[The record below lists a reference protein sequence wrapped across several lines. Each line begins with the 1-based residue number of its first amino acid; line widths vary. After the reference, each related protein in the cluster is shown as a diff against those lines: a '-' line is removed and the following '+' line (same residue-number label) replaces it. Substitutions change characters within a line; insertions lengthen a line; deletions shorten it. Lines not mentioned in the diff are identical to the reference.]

1 MDPRAIIGG
10 AVALVVAAMVI
21 TTVTWEIEVEET
33 RYTNEPYTYEQELVR
48 EKQVSKIPWF
58 WIKITQVQYL
68 IKNTDVRE
76 GTFTL
81 SCLFDN
87 GIDSEVKTKKVKLL
101 PSEVESVTINSSLS
115 GVSKVSLNVAPPNK
129 SVSQQITV
137 KKTVN
142 AWYYLPFLRFLFK

>member
-1 MDPRAIIGG
+1 MKLRAIIGG
-10 AVALVVAAMVI
+10 AVALVVTVMVI

-33 RYTNEPYTYEQELVR
+33 RYVNEPYTSEQELVR
-48 EKQVSKIPWF
+48 EKQVTNYPWF
-58 WIKITQVQYL
+58 WQDVTQVQYL
-68 IKNTDVRE
+68 IKNTDVKE

-81 SCLFDN
+81 NCLFDN

-101 PSEVESVTINSSLS
+101 PGEVESVTINSSLS

-129 SVSQQITV
+129 SVSRQVTV